1 MASLK
6 NSFKKLESRT
16 KNGTGEMSCLSWYST
31 HHESRKTSSIPRTHV
46 KKNLGC
52 CPSHLGRLRWANS
65 CGFLTSLI

>member
-46 KKNLGC
+46 KKKPGVL
-52 CPSHLGRLRWANS
+52 P
-65 CGFLTSLI
+65 FTSGKAEMG